1 MNLHAIDT
9 AKVNTQSLEPKKQA
23 ELRDAAKQFE
33 SVLLLQ
39 LTSALSGANNDDEDK
54 LFGNDAGAGLAQKMF
69 SEQMATTIADAGGIG
84 LSEIIFNHLSGGAAA
99 TKPADGL
106 NKNMKAALSAVR
118 DIKSN
123 GVVALTGEQIIFGE
137 SGAPAAIE
145 NKTSIENASLS
156 GDDFAVVSASE
167 MTDEAAASNAFLNEN
182 AKRLLKEAKIKI
194 KPADA
199 NVDVSKM
206 TRPRIVGETK
216 GDIVKPKM
224 SVEFQSP
231 VEGRLS
237 SRFGNRFHPIDHKV
251 KFHQGI
257 DIAAPRGTAIKA
269 AAEGTVVFAGWSK
282 GYGNTVVI
290 EHADG
295 RQTRY
300 AHAQKLFV
308 SKGDRIDAG
317 EKIAAVGSTGKSTGP
332 HLHFEIIENNRRINP
347 LKILAQDFSHNRR

>member
-9 AKVNTQSLEPKKQA
+9 AKINTQSLEPKKQA

-84 LSEIIFNHLSGGAAA
+84 LSDIIFNHLSGGAV
-99 TKPADGL
+99 KPPSDL
-106 NKNMKAALSAVR
+106 NKNMKAAMSAVR
-118 DIKSN
+118 DIKTN
-123 GVVALTGEQIIFGE
+123 GAVELTGEQIILGE
-137 SGAPAAIE
+137 TGVSAAVK
-145 NKTSIENASLS
+145 NKSSIENASFA
-156 GDDFAVVSASE
+156 GNDFAVVSTAE
-167 MTDEAAASNAFLNEN
+167 ITDEATASNAFLNQN
-182 AKRLLKEAKIKI
+182 AKRLLNEAGVKIQ
-194 KPADA
+194 PTHA
-199 NVDVSKM
+199 NTDVSKM

-216 GDIVKPKM
+216 GDIVRPKM
-224 SVEFQSP
+224 NVEFQSP

-257 DIAAPRGTAIKA
+257 DIAARRGTPIKA
-269 AAEGTVVFAGWSK
+269 AAEGTVVFAGWSR

-290 EHADG
+290 EHPDG

-308 SKGDRIDAG
+308 SKGDRIEAG

-347 LKILAQDFSHNRR
+347 LKIIAQDFSHNRR

>member
-84 LSEIIFNHLSGGAAA
+84 LADIIFNHLSGGAV
-99 TKPADGL
+99 KPPSGGL

-123 GVVALTGEQIIFGE
+123 ETVALTDEQIIFGE
-137 SGAPAAIE
+137 AGAPVAIE
-145 NKTSIENASLS
+145 NKTSIENASFAAN
-156 GDDFAVVSASE
+156 DFAVVSTAE
-167 MTDEAAASNAFLNEN
+167 MTGEAAASNAFLNEN
-182 AKRLLKEAKIKI
+182 AKRLLNEAGIKI
-194 KPADA
+194 KSAETK
-199 NVDVSKM
+199 VDVSKM

-224 SVEFQSP
+224 SVEFQAP
-231 VEGRLS
+231 IEGRLS

-308 SKGDRIDAG
+308 SKGDVIAAG